1 MKKGF
6 SLIELLVVVA
16 IIGVLAG
23 AGIVG
28 YQSYL
33 TGVKADTYESQL
45 RQIARAIEAA
55 ELAADNNLQ
64 EPSTQCAEAATLA
77 GCIAN
82 IASPMNNPYDGEPF
96 LAADFAATSGAPTV
110 CQAAAAGTPPVV
122 GTEEQVVFT
131 SGDISALTMGGLTT
145 DIVMQACDEA
155 GNNAGDAVTINLD

>member
-64 EPSTQCAEAATLA
+64 SPDPACDEGDTLA
-77 GCIAN
+77 GCIAA
-82 IASPMNNPYDGEPF
+82 IAAPMNNPYDGDAYV
-96 LAADFAATSGAPTV
+96 AADFATTV
-110 CQAAAAGTPPVV
+110 AACVAANA
-122 GTEEQVVFT
+122 EQVTFSPVLVPAT
-131 SGDISALTMGGLTT
+131 HIMGSLTVDIA
-145 DIVMQACDEA
+145 MQACDEA
-155 GNNAGDAVTINLD
+155 GAAAADAVTINLD

>member
-45 RQIARAIEAA
+45 RQIARAVEAA

-64 EPSTQCAEAATLA
+64 APSTQCAEAATLA

-82 IASPMNNPYDGEPF
+82 IASPMNNPYDGEQF
-96 LAADFAATSGAPTV
+96 LAADFAATSGAPIV
-110 CQAAAAGTPPVV
+110 CQAAAVGPPAVV
-122 GTEEQVVFT
+122 GTEEQVTFSV
-131 SGDISALTMGGLTT
+131 DISALTMGGLTT

-155 GNNAGDAVTINLD
+155 GANAGDAVTINLD

>member
-45 RQIARAIEAA
+45 RQIARAVEAA

-64 EPSTQCAEAATLA
+64 APSTQCAEAATLA

-82 IASPMNNPYDGEPF
+82 IASPMNNPYDGEEF
-96 LAADFAATSGAPTV
+96 QASDFASAATDPRV
-110 CQAAAAGTPPVV
+110 CTAYSLGPPLVAGTR
-122 GTEEQVVFT
+122 EEVTFDV
-131 SGDISALTMGGLTT
+131 DISGMTMGSLTA
-145 DIVMQACDEA
+145 DVVMQACDEA
-155 GNNAGDAVTINLD
+155 GAVAGDAITINLD